1 MNQGTYPLAASMV
14 NQINRLD
21 QISNNLA
28 NNNTHG
34 FKQDGLTE
42 TTFNH
47 YLQRAQTEGFAPTKI
62 NTVTNN
68 IPKIDAMYIDGE
80 VGAIASTGNKLDFA
94 LEQPDTFFK
103 LQDQNGDIV
112 YTRDGAFKNLDG
124 FLVDSNGNNILNTNN
139 GPIEIEVG
147 VNIREQI
154 GVTQIAFSNL
164 EKVGNNS
171 FKLKDANELVVLDNN
186 DGLIVEGAIEKSNV
200 NSVTAMVELIDAHRR
215 FDQSQKAIKT
225 IDELNGTLIEKIGSN
240 TN

>member
-1 MNQGTYPLAASMV
+1 MMNQGTYPLAASMI

-28 NNNTHG
+28 NSNTHG

-42 TTFNH
+42 TTFNQ
-47 YLQRAQTEGFAPTKI
+47 YLQRAQTEGFTPTKI
-62 NTVTNN
+62 STVTNN
-68 IPKIDAMYIDGE
+68 IPKIDAKYIDGE
-80 VGAIASTGNKLDFA
+80 VGAIESTGNKLDFA

-124 FLVDSNGNNILNTNN
+124 FLVDSNGSNILNTNN
-139 GPIEIEVG
+139 EPIEIDENV
-147 VNIREQI
+147 RAEI
-154 GVTQIAFSNL
+154 GITRIPFSNL

-171 FKLKDANELVVLDNN
+171 FKLKDENELEVFDNN

>member
-1 MNQGTYPLAASMV
+1 MNQGTYPLAASMI

-28 NNNTHG
+28 NSNTNG

-47 YLQRAQTEGFAPTKI
+47 YLQRAQNEGFVPTKV

-68 IPKIDAMYIDGE
+68 VPKIDAKYIDGE

-103 LQDQNGDIV
+103 LQDSNGDIV
-112 YTRDGAFKNLDG
+112 YTRDGAFKILDRL
-124 FLVDSNGNNILNTNN
+124 LVDSNGNNILNTNN
-139 GPIEIEVG
+139 GPIEVDENV
-147 VNIREQI
+147 RAQI
-154 GVTQIAFSNL
+154 GITQIPFSNL
-164 EKVGNNS
+164 EKIGNNS
-171 FKLKDANELVVLDNN
+171 FKLKDANEVALFDNN
-186 DGLIVEGAIEKSNV
+186 DGLIIEGAIEKSNV

-225 IDELNGTLIEKIGSN
+225 IDEINGKVIDKIGNN
-240 TN
+240 TR

>member
-47 YLQRAQTEGFAPTKI
+47 YLQRAQQEGFTPTKI

-124 FLVDSNGNNILNTNN
+124 FLVDSNGNNILNTND
-139 GPIEIEVG
+139 GPIEVDENV
-147 VNIREQI
+147 REQI

-171 FKLKDANELVVLDNN
+171 FKLKDANELVIFDNN

-225 IDELNGTLIEKIGSN
+225 IDDLNGTLIEKIGSN

>member
-28 NNNTHG
+28 NSNTNG

-42 TTFNH
+42 TTFNQ
-47 YLQRAQTEGFAPTKI
+47 YLQRTQTEGSTPSKI
-62 NTVTNN
+62 NIVTNN
-68 IPKIDAMYIDGE
+68 IPKIDAKYIDGE
-80 VGAIASTGNKLDFA
+80 VGPIAMTGNKLDFA
-94 LEQPDTFFK
+94 LEQADTFFK
-103 LQDQNGDIV
+103 LQDNNGDIV
-112 YTRDGAFKNLDG
+112 YTRDGAFKVLDG
-124 FLVDSNGNNILNTNN
+124 FLVDSNGNNILNADN
-139 GPIEIEVG
+139 GPIVVEGNVRAEIG
-147 VNIREQI
+147 IMQI
-154 GVTQIAFSNL
+154 PFSNL
-164 EKVGNNS
+164 EKIGNNS
-171 FKLKDANELVVLDNN
+171 FKLKDDNEYAIFDNN
-186 DGLIVEGAIEKSNV
+186 DGLIIEGALEKSNV

>member
-1 MNQGTYPLAASMV
+1 MNQGTYPLAASMI
-14 NQINRLD
+14 NQFNRLD

-28 NNNTHG
+28 NVNTNG

-47 YLQRAQTEGFAPTKI
+47 YLQRAQTEGFSPSKI

-80 VGAIASTGNKLDFA
+80 VGAITSTGNKLDFA
-94 LEQPDTFFK
+94 LEQADTFFK

-139 GPIEIEVG
+139 GPIEVDENV
-147 VNIREQI
+147 REQI
-154 GVTQIAFSNL
+154 GITQIAFTNL
-164 EKVGNNS
+164 EKIGNNS
-171 FKLKDANELVVLDNN
+171 FKLKDDNELAIYDNN

-225 IDELNGTLIEKIGSN
+225 IDELNATLIEKIGSN

>member
-1 MNQGTYPLAASMV
+1 MNQGTYPLAASMI

-28 NNNTHG
+28 NANTNG
-34 FKQDGLTE
+34 FKQEGLTE
-42 TTFNH
+42 TSFNY
-47 YLQRAQTEGFAPTKI
+47 YLQRAQTEGFTPTDI

-68 IPKIDAMYIDGE
+68 IPKIDAKFIDSE
-80 VGAIASTGNKLDFA
+80 VGPIASTGNKLDFA

-112 YTRDGAFKNLDG
+112 YTRDGEFKILDG
-124 FLVDSNGNNILNTNN
+124 FLVDSNGNNILNADNA
-139 GPIEIEVG
+139 PIEVDDN
-147 VNIREQI
+147 VRAQI
-154 GVTQIAFSNL
+154 GVTQIPFSNL
-164 EKVGNNS
+164 EKLGNNN
-171 FKLKDANELVVLDNN
+171 FKLKDDNEIAVFDNN

-200 NSVTAMVELIDAHRR
+200 NSVTAMVELIDAQRR

-225 IDELNGTLIEKIGSN
+225 IDEINGKVIDKIGSN

>member
-1 MNQGTYPLAASMV
+1 MNQGTYPLAASMI

-28 NNNTHG
+28 NANTNG
-34 FKQDGLTE
+34 FKQEGLTE
-42 TTFNH
+42 TSFNY
-47 YLQRAQTEGFAPTKI
+47 YLQRAQTEGFTPTDI

-68 IPKIDAMYIDGE
+68 IPKIDAKFIDSE
-80 VGAIASTGNKLDFA
+80 VGPIASTGNKLDFA

-112 YTRDGAFKNLDG
+112 YTRDGAFKILDG
-124 FLVDSNGNNILNTNN
+124 FLVDSNGNNILNADNA
-139 GPIEIEVG
+139 PIEVDDN
-147 VNIREQI
+147 VRAQI
-154 GVTQIAFSNL
+154 GVTQIPFSNL
-164 EKVGNNS
+164 EKLGNNN
-171 FKLKDANELVVLDNN
+171 FKLKDDNEIAVFDNN

-200 NSVTAMVELIDAHRR
+200 NSVTAMVELIDAQRR

-225 IDELNGTLIEKIGSN
+225 IDEINGKVIDKIGSN

>member
-1 MNQGTYPLAASMV
+1 MNQGTYPLAASMI

-28 NNNTHG
+28 NSNTNG

-47 YLQRAQTEGFAPTKI
+47 YLQRAQTEGFTPTKI
-62 NTVTNN
+62 STLTNN
-68 IPKIDAMYIDGE
+68 IPKIDAKFIDGE

-103 LQDQNGDIV
+103 LQDKNGDIV
-112 YTRDGAFKNLDG
+112 YTRDGAFKILDG
-124 FLVDSNGNNILNTNN
+124 LLVDSNGNNILNADN
-139 GPIEIEVG
+139 GPIEVDDNVRAQLGI
-147 VNIREQI
+147 
-154 GVTQIAFSNL
+154 TQIPFSNL
-164 EKVGNNS
+164 EKIGNNS
-171 FKLKDANELVVLDNN
+171 FKLKDDNEYAIFDNN
-186 DGLIVEGAIEKSNV
+186 DGLILEGAIEKSNV

-225 IDELNGTLIEKIGSN
+225 IDEINGKVINKIGSD
-240 TN
+240 TR